1 MRRFAA
7 LALLSL
13 SAVAAAPA
21 PRAAA
26 APKDEGAPPVAR
38 TSDRPEGEAAAAR
51 LAATVAPAVVWVRAV
66 GQGKASFQGQEM
78 SLPEE
83 HLDLLGVVVDPSG
96 LVLAG
101 SPMQMIRAFEASMP
115 GLKISLAI
123 DRPRVR
129 IAGDAT
135 EHPAVL
141 VVQDGTLGLAYFQ
154 VVAPPEGLVAV
165 DLSKG
170 TSASTG
176 DDLYG
181 ARRLPRSFDDA
192 FSVLRSHVAGAV
204 EHPRRAGVLLGD
216 FVEQGLPLFR
226 ADGTPAGVCSVQAVG
241 EAGGGLAALRTSMV
255 VGLLPLEDVRAS
267 LVAAKAKVPEA
278 LERARRAPD
287 PAPDP
292 APSMD

>member
-1 MRRFAA
+1 MRTFAGIA
-7 LALLSL
+7 LLALV
-13 SAVAAAPA
+13 AVAPPA

-26 APKDEGAPPVAR
+26 APKDEAPPAAR
-38 TSDRPEGEAAAAR
+38 AGERPEGEAVAAR
-51 LAATVAPAVVWVRAV
+51 LAGTVAPAVVWVRAV

-78 SLPEE
+78 SMPEE
-83 HLDLLGVVVDPSG
+83 HIDLLGVVVDPSG

-101 SPMQMIRAFEASMP
+101 SPMQMLRAFEASMP
-115 GLKISLAI
+115 GLKISLTL

-154 VVAPPEGLVAV
+154 VVAPPQGLTAV
-165 DLSKG
+165 DLSTG
-170 TSASTG
+170 TTASTG

-181 ARRLPRSFDDA
+181 ARRLARSFDDA
-192 FSVLRSHVAGAV
+192 FSVLRSHVAGSV

-226 ADGTPAGVCSVQAVG
+226 ADGTPAGVCSVQTAG
-241 EAGGGLAALRTSMV
+241 EAGGGLAAFRASMV

-267 LVAAKAKVPEA
+267 LAAAKAKVPEA

-292 APSMD
+292 APGMD